1 MFWKGKNANRSKS
14 VIPVFACDVFFS
26 IGIAHLTIV
35 IKTGKSTHQNPSFV
49 HLLKK
54 GVPSKRIKTN

>member
-14 VIPVFACDVFFS
+14 VIPVFACDVFFP

-35 IKTGKSTHQNPSFV
+35 NKTDKSTRQNPSLV

-54 GVPSKRIKTN
+54 GVPSTLIKTN

>member
-1 MFWKGKNANRSKS
+1 MFWKGKNANMSKS
-14 VIPVFACDVFFS
+14 VFACDVFFP

-35 IKTGKSTHQNPSFV
+35 NETGKSTRQNPSLV

-54 GVPSKRIKTN
+54 GVSSKLIKTN